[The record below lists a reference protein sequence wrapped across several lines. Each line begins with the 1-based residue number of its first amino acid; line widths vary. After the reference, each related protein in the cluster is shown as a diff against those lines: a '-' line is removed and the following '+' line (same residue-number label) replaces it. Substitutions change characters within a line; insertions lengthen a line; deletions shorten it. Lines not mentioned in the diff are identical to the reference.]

1 MSRVLGASQASRLN
15 EPAISRSK
23 ATPQTTPPFPNRS
36 DLPQSLENLHPQV
49 RRFYERYTNFYNQFP
64 AQDSENKN
72 YSGNKR

>member
-1 MSRVLGASQASRLN
+1 MSRFLGASQASKLN
-15 EPAISRSK
+15 EPAISRSEV
-23 ATPQTTPPFPNRS
+23 TQQSPPTFPDRI